1 MLAMIYRLYIDDDDD
16 KFNVY
21 ETVNKLNKF
30 IAIHN
35 NFVQV

>member
-1 MLAMIYRLYIDDDDD
+1 MVYRLYIYDDD

-21 ETVNKLNKF
+21 ETINKLNKF
-30 IAIHN
+30 IGIHN